1 MTQNHSSSSS
11 PLRETQSVRIATAEG
26 GTLPTEA
33 DIVLLPGRAAFLPQT
48 STVVCSDIH
57 LGKAATFRHA
67 GMPIPEGSAQHD
79 LQRLADIVQTCR
91 ARRLL
96 ITGDLFHARSGCTQ
110 HVLDEF
116 SIFCE
121 KIRLSDNTDV
131 VLVLGNHEQSLG
143 KNFQPYEI
151 GISRCEEE
159 IIEPPFHFIHD
170 LATKQNERST
180 CFTIAGHLHP
190 KFTVRGSGRDRL
202 TCRCFAATDRSLIL
216 PAFGSFTGGTPLT
229 NTDQMSIWLVRDD
242 DIFLLQDKG
251 HARAN
256 AKNRPLAEN

>member
-1 MTQNHSSSSS
+1 MTQKHSSSS
-11 PLRETQSVRIATAEG
+11 PPVRDTQDIQIAVAEG
-26 GTLPTEA
+26 GNLPMDA
-33 DIVLLPGRAAFLPQT
+33 DIVLLPGRAAFLPKT

-79 LQRLADIVQTCR
+79 LQRLTDIVQTCR

-121 KIRLSDNTDV
+121 KIRLLNNTDV
-131 VLVLGNHEQSLG
+131 ALVLGNHERSLG
-143 KNFQPYEI
+143 RKFRPSEI

-159 IIEPPFHFIHD
+159 IIEPPSRFVHD
-170 LATKQNERST
+170 HQS
-180 CFTIAGHLHP
+180 H
-190 KFTVRGSGRDRL
+190 SG
-202 TCRCFAATDRSLIL
+202 AQ
-216 PAFGSFTGGTPLT
+216 PG
-229 NTDQMSIWLVRDD
+229 
-242 DIFLLQDKG
+242 
-251 HARAN
+251 
-256 AKNRPLAEN
+256 

>member
-1 MTQNHSSSSS
+1 MTQNHSSSS
-11 PLRETQSVRIATAEG
+11 PPVRDTQDIQIAVAEG
-26 GTLPTEA
+26 GNLPMDA
-33 DIVLLPGRAAFLPQT
+33 DIVLLPGRAAFLPKT

-79 LQRLADIVQTCR
+79 LQRLTDIVQTCR

-121 KIRLSDNTDV
+121 KIRLLNNTDV
-131 VLVLGNHEQSLG
+131 ALVLGNHERSLG
-143 KNFQPYEI
+143 RKFRPSEI

-159 IIEPPFHFIHD
+159 IIEPPFRFVHD
-170 LATKQNERST
+170 HQSHSGAQPGF
-180 CFTIAGHLHP
+180 FTIAGHVHP
-190 KFTVRGSGRDRL
+190 TVTIKGTSGDRL
-202 TCRCFAATDRSLIL
+202 TCRCFVTTGTTLTL
-216 PAFGSFTGGTPLT
+216 PAFGSFTGGHRIRPSDGTRV
-229 NTDQMSIWLVRDD
+229 WLAEIDGVM
-242 DIFLLQDKG
+242 
-251 HARAN
+251 
-256 AKNRPLAEN
+256 PLATALVCS

>member
-1 MTQNHSSSSS
+1 MTQKDSSSS
-11 PLRETQSVRIATAEG
+11 PPVQDTQGLQIAVAEG
-26 GTLPTEA
+26 GTLPANA

-79 LQRLADIVQTCR
+79 LKRLAGIVQTCN

-96 ITGDLFHARSGCTQ
+96 ITGDLFHARSGCTE

-116 SIFCE
+116 SAFC
-121 KIRLSDNTDV
+121 KQIRQSHNTDV
-131 VLVLGNHEQSLG
+131 VLVLGNHERSLG
-143 KNFQPYEI
+143 KKFRPHEI
-151 GISRCEEE
+151 GINRCEEE
-159 IIEPPFHFIHD
+159 IIESPFRFVHEQAIEQTDFP
-170 LATKQNERST
+170 SY
-180 CFTIAGHLHP
+180 FTIAGHLHP
-190 KFTVRGSGRDRL
+190 KITVRGSGRDRL
-202 TCRCFAATDRSLIL
+202 TCRCFVATDRALIL

-242 DIFLLQDKG
+242 DIFHIQG
-251 HARAN
+251 VTY
-256 AKNRPLAEN
+256 